1 MLLMTIATKTL
12 SSVPAGVV
20 RVAAA
25 GIQKPVFLLRALIHR
40 REVMRL
46 AELDE
51 RGLKDIGLV
60 RSDIAGAL
68 ATSWLNDPSAVLA
81 ARSRSNA
88 DIAKARREQAVRHAG
103 TQPTVPEPVLAKNA
117 DFMVARCA

>member
-12 SSVPAGVV
+12 SSVPAGIV
-20 RVAAA
+20 RVVTA
-25 GIQKPVFLLRALIHR
+25 GIQLPVSLVRALIHR

-46 AELDE
+46 AEIDE

-68 ATSWLNDPSAVLA
+68 ATSWLKDPSAVLA
-81 ARSRSNA
+81 SRSSALA
-88 DIAKARREQAVRHAG
+88 DVANARREHAVRHAG
-103 TQPTVPEPVLAKNA
+103 THPTMREPQQAGNTDLV
-117 DFMVARCA
+117 VARCA

>member
-1 MLLMTIATKTL
+1 MLIMTFVAKPLSIISSGVTRIAI
-12 SSVPAGVV
+12 AGFG
-20 RVAAA
+20 
-25 GIQKPVFLLRALIHR
+25 GIAQLVRALIHR

-68 ATSWLNDPSAVLA
+68 ATSWYKDPSAVLQDRSEEQADA
-81 ARSRSNA
+81 AA
-88 DIAKARREQAVRHAG
+88 ARREHA
-103 TQPTVPEPVLAKNA
+103 QLHAPTRPKLATNA
-117 DFMVARCA
+117 DLAVARCA

>member
-20 RVAAA
+20 RIAAA

-60 RSDIAGAL
+60 HSDIGGAL
-68 ATSWLNDPSAVLA
+68 ATSWLKDPSAVLA
-81 ARSRSNA
+81 SRSRSRS
-88 DIAKARREQAVRHAG
+88 DIANARREHAVRHAAIQG
-103 TQPTVPEPVLAKNA
+103 SPEPMLAKKA
-117 DFMVARCA
+117 DFVVARCA

>member
-1 MLLMTIATKTL
+1 MLLMTIAAKSL
-12 SSVPAGVV
+12 SSVPAGA
-20 RVAAA
+20 RRLAAA
-25 GIQKPVFLLRALIHR
+25 GIRMPVALLRALIHR

-60 RSDIAGAL
+60 RSDVAGAL
-68 ATSWLNDPSAVLA
+68 ATSWLKDPSTVLA
-81 ARSRSNA
+81 SRSRASA
-88 DIAKARREQAVRHAG
+88 DTARARREHASLHVAAPPDG
-103 TQPTVPEPVLAKNA
+103 PEPVLAKDA

>member
-1 MLLMTIATKTL
+1 MLLMTIATKSL

-20 RVAAA
+20 RIAAT
-25 GIQKPVFLLRALIHR
+25 GIQLPVSLLRALIHR

-68 ATSWLNDPSAVLA
+68 ATPWFSDPSAVLA
-81 ARSRSNA
+81 SRSRSRA
-88 DIAKARREQAVRHAG
+88 DVANARRDHAVRHAG
-103 TQPTVPEPVLAKNA
+103 TLPTAREPVLAKNTDIA
-117 DFMVARCA
+117 VARCA